1 MNCYNSN
8 KLGKSDYLGILI
20 THQEYRKINVVK
32 QIIAISM
39 SWLHEQL
46 GIERRFFVIDNK
58 AIYVLKLYQIISFK
72 NVVNKG
78 KNGLI
83 MHLSKRIE
91 K

>member
-1 MNCYNSN
+1 
-8 KLGKSDYLGILI
+8 
-20 THQEYRKINVVK
+20 
-32 QIIAISM
+32 M

-58 AIYVLKLYQIISFK
+58 AIYVLKLYQIIGFK